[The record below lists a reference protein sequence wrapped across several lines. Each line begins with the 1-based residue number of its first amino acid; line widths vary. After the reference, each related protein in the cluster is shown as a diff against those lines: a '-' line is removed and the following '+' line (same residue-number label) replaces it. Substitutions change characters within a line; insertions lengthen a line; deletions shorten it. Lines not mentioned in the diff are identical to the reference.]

1 MLKLERKCFHFCSTR
16 TCNLNIILA
25 VLIFLCSLHH
35 VVAFSKPCNTIGL
48 PFAIGSTKLEMIKRS
63 EREYLNSL
71 KGSKSKTFVLKKGS
85 NELRE
90 VMAPSARQGK
100 SLELANLFNFSFK
113 KQNVTPIG
121 TINTMERKILN
132 DKAKQQYFF
141 KNAMAS
147 SSEEPPTSQVV
158 APSKLAGV
166 ETVVPSGGS
175 AVDDKFSFSQRI
187 ESVKTAIVGLLS
199 GGVTVTPITFLHDYF
214 FPGGTIP
221 NGLAQWEF
229 DTDTGSIA
237 AALFAIVYRYCV
249 REGEETNPMLPMGVV
264 GAFVI
269 VRTLSRVR
277 VSYYCE
283 AAPLDCGAPFGYF
296 DWAMLQQ
303 ALFSGLESIFLFG
316 AAAAAMEYCYKKG
329 YITRFK

>member
-1 MLKLERKCFHFCSTR
+1 MAPTSSF
-16 TCNLNIILA
+16 
-25 VLIFLCSLHH
+25 
-35 VVAFSKPCNTIGL
+35 
-48 PFAIGSTKLEMIKRS
+48 TKLEMIKRS

-90 VMAPSARQGK
+90 VMGGPRARKRK
-100 SLELANLFNFSFK
+100 SFELANPFNLSFK
-113 KQNVTPIG
+113 KRNDVPIG
-121 TINTMERKILN
+121 TINTLERKILR
-132 DKAKQQYFF
+132 DKKKQQSFF
-141 KNAMAS
+141 NNAVVS
-147 SSEEPPTSQVV
+147 SSEESPMLEVV
-158 APSKLAGV
+158 TAAKRTVA
-166 ETVVPSGGS
+166 ETVVASEDPGPK
-175 AVDDKFSFSQRI
+175 DKFSFSQRI
-187 ESVKTAIVGLLS
+187 ESVKTGLVGLLS

-214 FPGGTIP
+214 FPGNTIP

-249 REGEETNPMLPMGVV
+249 REGEESNPMLPMGVV
-264 GAFVI
+264 GAFVL

-316 AAAAAMEYCYKKG
+316 AAAAVMEYCYKKG
-329 YITRFK
+329 YITRFR

>member
-1 MLKLERKCFHFCSTR
+1 
-16 TCNLNIILA
+16 
-25 VLIFLCSLHH
+25 
-35 VVAFSKPCNTIGL
+35 
-48 PFAIGSTKLEMIKRS
+48 MIKRN

-90 VMAPSARQGK
+90 VMGGRSRQRK
-100 SLELANLFNFSFK
+100 NFELEDLFNFSFK
-113 KQNVTPIG
+113 KQDDVPTGN
-121 TINTMERKILN
+121 INTMERKILE
-132 DKAKQQYFF
+132 DKKKQKSFF
-141 KNAMAS
+141 SSVFAS
-147 SSEEPPTSQVV
+147 SDEELPMPDIVTPAKRARAETIA
-158 APSKLAGV
+158 AP
-166 ETVVPSGGS
+166 ENS
-175 AVDDKFSFSQRI
+175 ASDDKFSFSQRI
-187 ESVKTAIVGLLS
+187 ESVKSAIVGLLS
-199 GGVTVTPITFLHDYF
+199 GGLTVTPITFLHDYF
-214 FPGGTIP
+214 FPGETIQ

-249 REGEETNPMLPMGVV
+249 REGEESNPMLPMGVV

-296 DWAMLQQ
+296 DWGMLQQ